1 MDLENLDKK
10 LLGKLIRLR
19 RIEMDITTDEFAFKI
34 GIDTNTL
41 NRIER
46 GVHLPES
53 NTLYKIKQNTGFSID
68 RLFNEH
74 SKLTIADK
82 DS

>member
-1 MDLENLDKK
+1 MENLDKK

-19 RIEMDITTDEFAFKI
+19 RMEMDITTDEFAFKI
-34 GIDTNTL
+34 GIDSNTL

-53 NTLYKIKQNTGFSID
+53 NTLYKINQNTGISID

-74 SKLTIADK
+74 SKLANENKGD
-82 DS
+82 